1 MEARKDSKRVAI
13 SAEICMGYFKD
24 RTGILQEG
32 EGGSSGFCFKRMDSD
47 KQQETR
53 FFQQLE

>member
-13 SAEICMGYFKD
+13 SAEICMGYFED
-24 RTGILQEG
+24 RTGVLQEG
-32 EGGSSGFCFKRMDSD
+32 EGGSSGLCFKRMDSD

>member
-13 SAEICMGYFKD
+13 SAEICMGYFED
-24 RTGILQEG
+24 RTGVLQEG

-47 KQQETR
+47 KQQERCTK
-53 FFQQLE
+53 